1 MPQLRQVLFWD
12 ETITM
17 HNNSRERYFEFTL
30 LFLIFLLGF
39 ALIKAA
45 LPFLSGILGA
55 LTLYMLLRRM
65 NFYLSRKTSPRLS
78 PWIIT
83 LTVSVFCLI
92 PLAFLAWYCINLLQG
107 LQDFNV
113 NAVIERIKSFTHIIE
128 ERTGYNLL
136 SEEALS
142 FAAAKLSAIANML
155 MAGVND
161 FAVNLFTA
169 VLLLYFLLAGGFRM
183 ERYIARLLP
192 FADENKLAVINK
204 VNLIVKSNAIGIPLL
219 ALMQAAVAYVG
230 YLIFSVSNP
239 LLFAVLTG
247 CASII
252 PIVGTMIVWVPLLV
266 IQFFE
271 GSTLQA
277 VGLLVYGGLIISQC
291 DNVLRMFLQ
300 KKMANTHPLITIF
313 GVIAGLPLFGFM
325 GVIFGPLITAMFLLF
340 LDMFAKQYI
349 LGPGRA
355 REEKG
360 KNSRSAPG
368 NTPAA
373 GSASSTADS
382 SASASA
388 AAAGADA
395 AADAADHAA
404 AGDAG
409 AAGKKAATTTTATTI
424 TTTSSSSSSTSS
436 SSGTSY

>member
-1 MPQLRQVLFWD
+1 
-12 ETITM
+12 M
-17 HNNSRERYFEFTL
+17 HSNSRERYFEFTL

-169 VLLLYFLLAGGFRM
+169 VLLLYFLLAGGFKM

-252 PIVGTMIVWVPLLV
+252 PIVGTMIVWVPLLI

-355 REEKG
+355 QEEKG
-360 KNSRSAPG
+360 KNSSSAKAAA
-368 NTPAA
+368 PAA
-373 GSASSTADS
+373 GSAGSAASTAAS
-382 SASASA
+382 SAAA
-388 AAAGADA
+388 AAAGADINA

-409 AAGKKAATTTTATTI
+409 AAGKKAATTN
-424 TTTSSSSSSTSS
+424 TTTSSSSGSS
-436 SSGTSY
+436 S

>member
-1 MPQLRQVLFWD
+1 
-12 ETITM
+12 M

-30 LFLIFLLGF
+30 LFLIFLLGY

-55 LTLYMLLRRM
+55 LTLYVLLRRM
-65 NFYLSRKTSPRLS
+65 NFYLCRKTSPRLA
-78 PWIIT
+78 PWILT
-83 LTVSVFCLI
+83 LTVGVFCLI

-107 LQDFNV
+107 LQEFNV
-113 NAVIERIKSFTHIIE
+113 NAVIERIKSLSEIIE

-136 SEEALS
+136 SDQALS
-142 FAAAKLSAIANML
+142 FATAKLSSIANML
-155 MAGVND
+155 MSGVND

-192 FADENKLAVINK
+192 FADENKQAVINK

-219 ALMQAAVAYVG
+219 ALLQAAVAYIG
-230 YLIFSVSNP
+230 YLLFSVSNP

-252 PIVGTMIVWVPLLV
+252 PVVGTMIVWVPLLI

-277 VGLLVYGGLIISQC
+277 GGLLIYGALIIAQC

-349 LGPGRA
+349 SGSGRTSPGQQA
-355 REEKG
+355 P
-360 KNSRSAPG
+360 SRS
-368 NTPAA
+368 
-373 GSASSTADS
+373 S
-382 SASASA
+382 SAKES
-388 AAAGADA
+388 
-395 AADAADHAA
+395 
-404 AGDAG
+404 
-409 AAGKKAATTTTATTI
+409 K
-424 TTTSSSSSSTSS
+424 
-436 SSGTSY
+436 